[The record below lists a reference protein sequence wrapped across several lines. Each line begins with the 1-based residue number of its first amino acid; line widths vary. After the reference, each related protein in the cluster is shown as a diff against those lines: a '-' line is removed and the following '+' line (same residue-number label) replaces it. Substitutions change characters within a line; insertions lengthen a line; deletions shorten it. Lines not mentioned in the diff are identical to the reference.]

1 MLKNEEITETDI
13 ISFEENDKNFERL
26 LEILPDNEEIS
37 LELLAELEEKNYD
50 SLETDSRK
58 TVKHHSTFDEDEE

>member
-1 MLKNEEITETDI
+1 MLKNKEITEADI
-13 ISFEENDKNFERL
+13 ISFEENDEYFERL

-37 LELLAELEEKNYD
+37 FELLAELEEKNYD

-58 TVKHHSTFDEDEE
+58 IFKHYSTFDEE